1 MRNDITELNNFC
13 APIYKVD
20 RSSPDYQ
27 IAWGLFV
34 WLGWVVEGRRSDF
47 ISHRFNAFCSIL
59 HTINANKDYVFHTD
73 LNNASYAVRGWP
85 IGYSPVVE
93 TIKRLEAIEWIVR
106 RKPTVENQDYDFDLT
121 DTEKPT
127 KRKRGV
133 ADRFTVPES
142 SPLRLGKPI
151 RVVPIHDKE
160 GRAYFGPVIGL
171 YSRSNKE
178 RGGRGPLLVEDL
190 NDGWATTKRELK
202 APLDRINHLIAEH
215 DYQHPDY
222 ESLNEW
228 GELQYKRLFIRSL
241 RRYGRLH
248 NGFQSES
255 NRGKLT
261 IGGSPTAEVDV
272 HASALQILAGHSETK
287 FTLPD
292 VDDLYQAGRLN
303 ELNRQLVKSVVQV
316 AINGPVSFLE
326 YNAWPKSMKKDEE
339 KKALIADEGIP
350 WSTYRDALAH
360 TYPALTKLPDDFG
373 MRLFRVEGDIIVQA
387 MLRLLEA
394 GIGCL
399 SVHDCLI
406 VPQNKVAEA
415 EKAFVDA
422 YAMFGF
428 KPPTLTVEPNYL
440 SPG

>member
-27 IAWGLFV
+27 TSWNLFV
-34 WLGWVVEGRRSDF
+34 WLGWVTEGRRSDF
-47 ISHRFNAFCSIL
+47 INHRFNAFCSIL

-93 TIKRLEAIEWIVR
+93 TIKHLEALEWIVR
-106 RKPTVENQDYDFDLT
+106 HKPTVENQDYNFDLT
-121 DTEKPT
+121 DPEKPT
-127 KRKRGV
+127 KPKYGV

-142 SPLRLGKPI
+142 SPLRLGNPI
-151 RVVPIHDKE
+151 RVAPILDKE

-171 YSRSNKE
+171 HARSDKE
-178 RGGRGPLLVEDL
+178 RKGRGPLLVEDL
-190 NDGWATTKRELK
+190 NDGWATTKCELK

-215 DYQHPDY
+215 DYQHPDWQ
-222 ESLNEW
+222 SLNDW
-228 GELQYKRLFIRSL
+228 GELQYKRLFIGSL

-248 NGFQSES
+248 NGFQSKS
-255 NRGKLT
+255 NREQLT
-261 IGGSPTAEVDV
+261 IDGSLTAEVDV
-272 HASALQILAGHSETK
+272 HASTLQILAGHSETK
-287 FTLPD
+287 FTLPN
-292 VDDLYQAGRLN
+292 VDDLYQAGRLQN
-303 ELNRQLVKSVVQV
+303 LNREVIKALVQV
-316 AINGPVSFLE
+316 VLNSRKPLLE
-326 YNAWPKSMKKDEE
+326 RKYWPKSVMEDEE
-339 KKALIADEGIP
+339 KKALIEDEGIP

-373 MRLFRVEGDIIVQA
+373 MSLLRVESDIIVQA

-406 VPQNKVAEA
+406 VPQNKVAQA

-422 YAMFGF
+422 YAMFGS
-428 KPPTLTVEPNYL
+428 KPPRLKIDYAV
-440 SPG
+440 

>member
-1 MRNDITELNNFC
+1 MQNDITELNNFC
-13 APIYKVD
+13 APIYKID

-27 IAWGLFV
+27 TAWNLFV
-34 WLGWVVEGRRSDF
+34 WLGWVAEGRRSDF

-59 HTINANKDYVFHTD
+59 HTINASKDYVFHTD

-85 IGYSPVVE
+85 ISYSPVVE

-106 RKPTVENQDYDFDLT
+106 YKPIVENQDQLFDLSQT
-121 DTEKPT
+121 QKPT

-133 ADRFTVPES
+133 ADRFTVPEG
-142 SPLRLGKPI
+142 SPLRLGHQIKVAP
-151 RVVPIHDKE
+151 VLDKE

-202 APLDRINHLIAEH
+202 APLDRINQLIAEH

-248 NGFQSES
+248 NGFQNES
-255 NRGKLT
+255 NREQLT
-261 IGGSPTAEVDV
+261 IDGSPTAEVDV
-272 HASALQILAGHSETK
+272 HASALQILAGHTETK
-287 FTLPD
+287 FILPD
-292 VDDLYQAGRLN
+292 VDDLYQAGRLQN
-303 ELNRQLVKSVVQV
+303 LNREVIKTLVQV
-316 AINGPVSFLE
+316 VLNSSKPLLE
-326 YNAWPKSMKKDEE
+326 RKYWPKSVTEDNDD
-339 KKALIADEGIP
+339 KALIADEGIP
-350 WSTYRDALAH
+350 WATYRDALAH

-373 MRLFRVEGDIIVQA
+373 MSLFRVEGDIIVQA

-399 SVHDCLI
+399 GVHDCLI

-428 KPPTLTVEPNYL
+428 NPPRLKIDYAV
-440 SPG
+440 

>member
-142 SPLRLGKPI
+142 SPLRLGNPI
-151 RVVPIHDKE
+151 RVAPILDKE

>member
-27 IAWGLFV
+27 TAWNLFV
-34 WLGWVVEGRRSDF
+34 WLGWVAEERRSDF
-47 ISHRFNAFCSIL
+47 INHRFNAFCSIL

-93 TIKRLEAIEWIVR
+93 TIKRLEAIEWVVR
-106 RKPTVENQDYDFDLT
+106 HKPTVENQDYDFDLT
-121 DTEKPT
+121 QTEKST
-127 KRKRGV
+127 KRKYGV
-133 ADRFTVPES
+133 ADRFTVLEG
-142 SPLRLGKPI
+142 SPLRLGHQIKVAP
-151 RVVPIHDKE
+151 VLDKE

-171 YSRSNKE
+171 YPRSNKE

-190 NDGWATTKRELK
+190 NDGWAKTKRELK

-255 NRGKLT
+255 NREQLT
-261 IGGSPTAEVDV
+261 IDGSPTAEVDV
-272 HASALQILAGHSETK
+272 HASALQILAGHTETK

-292 VDDLYQAGRLN
+292 ADDLYQAGRLN

-428 KPPTLTVEPNYL
+428 KPPRLKVDYAV
-440 SPG
+440 